1 MQDRFEYLYE
11 RFGTGDVTIWIA
23 GLESWCRE
31 RVYDDGAW
39 LASRK
44 VEPITYFGA

>member
-1 MQDRFEYLYE
+1 MQDRFEVLFE
-11 RFGTGDVTIWIA
+11 RFGTADATIWIA

-31 RVYDDGAW
+31 RIYDDGAW

-44 VEPITYFGA
+44 VEPVNYWGA